1 MAAGTGL
8 AETPGKGSLSR
19 IWGPGEAGNH
29 AHTGPEA
36 ASGRLAPGVAHPKA
50 AGAQSGRQPS
60 RPEGL
65 ALEGVRVGR
74 PLGDG
79 ELLLRAQGGRR
90 GPWRMET
97 EGRDCLLA
105 GDGVYQKGMDFI
117 LEKLNHGDWVH
128 IFPEG
133 QWGWQGR
140 DPLKN
145 MGGTAPPPPPG
156 SPQPH
161 LHPASQQGK

>member
-1 MAAGTGL
+1 
-8 AETPGKGSLSR
+8 
-19 IWGPGEAGNH
+19 
-29 AHTGPEA
+29 
-36 ASGRLAPGVAHPKA
+36 
-50 AGAQSGRQPS
+50 
-60 RPEGL
+60 
-65 ALEGVRVGR
+65 
-74 PLGDG
+74 
-79 ELLLRAQGGRR
+79 
-90 GPWRMET
+90 MET